1 MRQQLHASREEHDAG
16 VNRRWLTCDTEV
28 VNAWSRHHHPYTGD
42 SWQQFHRRDAACDA
56 NMTSSRNDNV
66 AVFTSATPIA
76 IWAGLAL
83 DIADERVMKIA
94 GVLHNASLTIVQIRD
109 ERLRLFMLNATPHL
123 VSKDLRTFR

>member
-16 VNRRWLTCDTEV
+16 VHRRWLPCDTAV
-28 VNAWSRHHHPYTGD
+28 VNAWIRNDYPYTGE
-42 SWQQFHRRDAACDA
+42 SWQQFQKRVAACHSK
-56 NMTSSRNDNV
+56 MSSSRNDNV

-109 ERLRLFMLNATPHL
+109 EKLRLFMLNATPYL